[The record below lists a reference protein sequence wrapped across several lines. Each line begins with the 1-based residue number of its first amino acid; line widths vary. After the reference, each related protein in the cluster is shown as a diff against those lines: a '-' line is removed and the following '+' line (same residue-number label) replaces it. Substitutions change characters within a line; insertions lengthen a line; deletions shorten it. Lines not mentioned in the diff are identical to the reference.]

1 MEEKQRKELI
11 KKIIEEQDIVALYTY
26 DGFNKSLGIMQEYSN
41 GILYSELKKF
51 ILQNSEMLKKF
62 TTKNL
67 YTLLASTYD
76 ESEKQIINEQ
86 IAERLEK
93 EDFFCED
100 IDSEVFLHPIHTY
113 DSYGKIDK
121 DVINK
126 INIELEKQ
134 LKELGKE
141 YEIIDKN
148 IKNYPDAANFLKYYK
163 DGIFNN
169 DKIAMINKFI
179 EKDSK
184 ALEYMNDGYE
194 WIVDIDLEKFFD
206 NVPRD
211 RLLRLVSDVVKDG
224 NVVSLVNKFLKAGV
238 MIKGNYEETTIGTP
252 QGGPLSPLLSNIM
265 LNLLNKELEA
275 RKLCFTRYADDTII
289 LVKSEKAANR
299 LMASITKYIENKLK
313 LKVNTQRDR

>member
-1 MEEKQRKELI
+1 MAIEIKITCSLIHHFLTSVIFKIQLLLVILELI

-121 DVINK
+121 DVRNK
-126 INIELEKQ
+126 KVL
-134 LKELGKE
+134 
-141 YEIIDKN
+141 
-148 IKNYPDAANFLKYYK
+148 A
-163 DGIFNN
+163 
-169 DKIAMINKFI
+169 
-179 EKDSK
+179 
-184 ALEYMNDGYE
+184 
-194 WIVDIDLEKFFD
+194 
-206 NVPRD
+206 
-211 RLLRLVSDVVKDG
+211 
-224 NVVSLVNKFLKAGV
+224 
-238 MIKGNYEETTIGTP
+238 
-252 QGGPLSPLLSNIM
+252 
-265 LNLLNKELEA
+265 
-275 RKLCFTRYADDTII
+275 
-289 LVKSEKAANR
+289 
-299 LMASITKYIENKLK
+299 KLK
-313 LKVNTQRDR
+313 

>member
-1 MEEKQRKELI
+1 MSISFKNVRHYILCYLGECYGRNAKNRVD
-11 KKIIEEQDIVALYTY
+11 KKDNRRTRHSTY

-121 DVINK
+121 DVRNK

-148 IKNYPDAANFLKYYK
+148 IKN
-163 DGIFNN
+163 
-169 DKIAMINKFI
+169 
-179 EKDSK
+179 
-184 ALEYMNDGYE
+184 
-194 WIVDIDLEKFFD
+194 
-206 NVPRD
+206 
-211 RLLRLVSDVVKDG
+211 
-224 NVVSLVNKFLKAGV
+224 
-238 MIKGNYEETTIGTP
+238 
-252 QGGPLSPLLSNIM
+252 
-265 LNLLNKELEA
+265 
-275 RKLCFTRYADDTII
+275 
-289 LVKSEKAANR
+289 
-299 LMASITKYIENKLK
+299 
-313 LKVNTQRDR
+313 

>member
-121 DVINK
+121 DVRNK

-169 DKIAMINKFI
+169 DKIAMLI
-179 EKDSK
+179 
-184 ALEYMNDGYE
+184 
-194 WIVDIDLEKFFD
+194 
-206 NVPRD
+206 
-211 RLLRLVSDVVKDG
+211 
-224 NVVSLVNKFLKAGV
+224 SL
-238 MIKGNYEETTIGTP
+238 
-252 QGGPLSPLLSNIM
+252 
-265 LNLLNKELEA
+265 
-275 RKLCFTRYADDTII
+275 
-289 LVKSEKAANR
+289 
-299 LMASITKYIENKLK
+299 
-313 LKVNTQRDR
+313 

>member
-26 DGFNKSLGIMQEYSN
+26 DGFNKSLGIMQEYSK

-121 DVINK
+121 DVRNK

-141 YEIIDKN
+141 YEIIDKKRATYYGIGMALNRLVKAVLNDENAILTVSTYQNGEYEQEGLYIGVPAIINKNGVKEILKLKLSNEDQAKFDHSCDIMKEN
-148 IKNYPDAANFLKYYK
+148 IKNEIDINRNWPTAVYK
-163 DGIFNN
+163 DYPKGRNYILLFAKYRKSNLFHFIYESFFKPINLICINYNNKIF
-169 DKIAMINKFI
+169 
-179 EKDSK
+179 SC
-184 ALEYMNDGYE
+184 
-194 WIVDIDLEKFFD
+194 
-206 NVPRD
+206 
-211 RLLRLVSDVVKDG
+211 S
-224 NVVSLVNKFLKAGV
+224 
-238 MIKGNYEETTIGTP
+238 
-252 QGGPLSPLLSNIM
+252 
-265 LNLLNKELEA
+265 
-275 RKLCFTRYADDTII
+275 
-289 LVKSEKAANR
+289 
-299 LMASITKYIENKLK
+299 
-313 LKVNTQRDR
+313 

>member
-26 DGFNKSLGIMQEYSN
+26 DGFNKSLGIMQEYSK
-41 GILYSELKKF
+41 GILYSGLKKF

-86 IAERLEK
+86 IAEKLEK

-121 DVINK
+121 DVRNK

-148 IKNYPDAANFLKYYK
+148 IKNYPDAANF
-163 DGIFNN
+163 
-169 DKIAMINKFI
+169 
-179 EKDSK
+179 S
-184 ALEYMNDGYE
+184 
-194 WIVDIDLEKFFD
+194 
-206 NVPRD
+206 
-211 RLLRLVSDVVKDG
+211 
-224 NVVSLVNKFLKAGV
+224 
-238 MIKGNYEETTIGTP
+238 
-252 QGGPLSPLLSNIM
+252 
-265 LNLLNKELEA
+265 
-275 RKLCFTRYADDTII
+275 
-289 LVKSEKAANR
+289 
-299 LMASITKYIENKLK
+299 
-313 LKVNTQRDR
+313 